1 MTILSD
7 EIQRLNQLPD
17 EIRKQAKFDHIVEL
31 MQGETGNFSAGVY
44 VSLMASFFLAVMQ
57 TGLDPI
63 KALHD
68 FRKHTEGEIRKE
80 LTKAGITTGGS
91 PKGLHS

>member
-1 MTILSD
+1 MTILDD

-17 EIRKQAKFDHIVEL
+17 EIRKQAKFDHIVAL

-44 VSLMASFFLAVMQ
+44 VSVLSAFALATMQ

-63 KALHD
+63 QVNRQL
-68 FRKHTEGEIRKE
+68 KHHAESEIRRLLKE
-80 LTKAGITTGGS
+80 GGITPGGA
-91 PKGLHS
+91 PKGLNT